1 MKLKYNLN
9 ISQKIIDKDL
19 RRIINQVYKLLPLR
33 EEGENWQKLLQTVI
47 QQLVGLQRLFLDQQ
61 EESFLILLC
70 KLEGLNI
77 LVQEEQFSLYRRI
90 IFECLSLLSEMKQN
104 VCIEEY

>member
-33 EEGENWQKLLQTVI
+33 EEGENWQKLLQTII

>member
-1 MKLKYNLN
+1 MRLNHNLN
-9 ISQKIIDKDL
+9 ISQEIIQKDL

-33 EEGENWQKLLQTVI
+33 EEGENWQKLLQTII
-47 QQLVGLQRLFLDQQ
+47 QQLIGLQRLFLDYQ

-77 LVQEEQFSLYRRI
+77 LVQEEQFPLYRRI

-104 VCIEEY
+104 VCTKEY

>member
-19 RRIINQVYKLLPLR
+19 RRIINQIYKLLPLR

-104 VCIEEY
+104 VCIKEY